1 VPTLHQDAVIVD
13 CHNDLPVMTTA
24 FHRKWGR
31 MDHFR
36 EWVIPQLRAG
46 GVDVQILPVYT
57 EPEIA
62 EAGLRHVLLTIEQIH
77 RDIAANGDDVSLC
90 LTGAEIDQAVGEG
103 KIAMVIALEGC
114 AALGTDVELFETMF
128 RLGVRIA
135 SFTHFPRTLLG
146 DGSAEEATGGR
157 LSSSGVAAVREM
169 ERLGLLV
176 DVSQLSEAGTQHI
189 LEIATRPVIAT
200 HSASRALR
208 DHHRNLT
215 DAHLRAIAATGGV
228 IGCAVLP
235 LFIAA
240 EDPTIDGIVDHI
252 AHMVEIAGFDH
263 IGLGPDF
270 IQDYYDQVY
279 PHLDSLPVPGLEN
292 IDLKKSI
299 PGMVGSPDLP
309 NLTRA
314 LRQRGFNDSD
324 VLKILGE
331 NFLRVFRH
339 ELGIPMRARSQS
351 G

>member
-1 VPTLHQDAVIVD
+1 MPVPSLHQDAIVVD
-13 CHNDLPVMTTA
+13 CHNDLPVMLPA
-24 FHRKWGR
+24 YHRAWGR
-31 MDHFR
+31 TNHFR

-46 GVDVQILPVYT
+46 GVDVQVLPVYT
-57 EPEIA
+57 EPAVA
-62 EAGLRHVLLTIEQIH
+62 EAGLRHVLLTLEHIH
-77 RDIAANGDDVSLC
+77 RDIANNSDEVALC
-90 LTGAEIDQAVGEG
+90 LTGAEIDAAVARG

-114 AALGTDVELFETMF
+114 AALGADVELFETMY

-157 LSSSGVAAVREM
+157 LPSVGVAAVREM
-169 ERLGLLV
+169 ERLGMLV
-176 DVSQLSEAGTQHI
+176 DVSHLSAGGTQHV

-200 HSASRALR
+200 HSAARAIR

-215 DAHLRAIAATGGV
+215 DDHLRMIAATGGV

-235 LFIAA
+235 LFIA
-240 EDPTIDGIVDHI
+240 EQDPTIDGIVDHI
-252 AHMVEIAGFDH
+252 EHIARVAGIDH
-263 IGLGPDF
+263 VGIGPDF

-309 NLTRA
+309 NLTGA
-314 LRQRGFNDSD
+314 MLERGIPEADIR
-324 VLKILGE
+324 KILGE
-331 NFLRVFRH
+331 NVLRVFRQ
-339 ELGIPMRARSQS
+339 EMGIPQA
-351 G
+351 